1 MFPLERF
8 LNLFKGVPWEKPE
21 IFDARDILSQVLVL
35 LTLLVFS
42 FPTTFPWLH
51 RCGSF
56 FCGPADTGGLK
67 ICGRCVLLSSSHVIG
82 TFQFIYIGGGLC
94 YLTRFGLVS
103 LSIRRS
109 VPAGLL
115 FRYRWTIG
123 VVVFYPSVRCLDSTF
138 VCTNQN
144 KKSVCE
150 GQFGNVVCFV
160 SCSFCL
166 ETSVHFASYLSICVF
181 VYWHIDIVHIRL
193 HLWVYPYSTWRAT
206 ECFLWN
212 GP

>member
-1 MFPLERF
+1 MRF
-8 LNLFKGVPWEKPE
+8 T
-21 IFDARDILSQVLVL
+21 IFIHITCCMVTR
-35 LTLLVFS
+35 F
-42 FPTTFPWLH
+42 W
-51 RCGSF
+51 CGSF
-56 FCGPADTGGLK
+56 F
-67 ICGRCVLLSSSHVIG
+67 LSVEFVDFAHL
-82 TFQFIYIGGGLC
+82 GLC

-166 ETSVHFASYLSICVF
+166 ETSVHFASYISICVF
-181 VYWHIDIVHIRL
+181 VYWHIDIAHIRL
-193 HLWVYPYSTWRAT
+193 HL
-206 ECFLWN
+206 
-212 GP
+212 